1 MLNIISL
8 TPNTYKMNLEE
19 LNLYGINPNIK
30 SFRDELNRVVI
41 INRFGNNLYSITI
54 KDKKYST
61 ITTDVVSES
70 LKTYITIKKI

>member
-1 MLNIISL
+1 MLNIINL

>member
-19 LNLYGINPNIK
+19 LILYGINPNIK

-41 INRFGNNLYSITI
+41 INRIGNNLYSITI